1 LDEEKMRAEEFII
14 EQQVSL
20 AAQKSIPDMTSVGV
34 PGLPMGPTNYYHKYR
49 LGVMMAVSPE
59 FENDYPQDGKFVD
72 DMVMVAYS
80 KADADIINRANAKMG
95 YKQKRVT
102 SKGSR
107 ELEDTHTVSPV
118 ANWMKKK

>member
-1 LDEEKMRAEEFII
+1 LDEEKMRASEFIV

-20 AAQKSIPDMTSVGV
+20 ASQRAIPDMTSVGV

-72 DMVMVAYS
+72 DMVMVAYT
-80 KADADIINRANAKMG
+80 KADADIIDKANAKMG
-95 YKQKRVT
+95 YKQKTVT
-102 SKGSR
+102 SKDSN
-107 ELEDTHTVSPV
+107 ELKDTYTISPV